1 VVRALNGLF
10 GRVHDALA
18 RERRFTA
25 AAAHELRTP
34 LAALKLHAENA
45 ARATAE
51 TDRQASLARM
61 GAALRRT
68 LRLVEQMLAF
78 SRASAAPED
87 VPASLV
93 SLRSVVLGV
102 LDEGSARMAHRGNR
116 LELSLAPEKDD
127 FMVRGDHDKLASL
140 VANLLENAIRYGPER
155 GRIGMELTC
164 NEDGAV
170 TLAVVDEGPG
180 IDPRYRDRVFES
192 YFRIN
197 ETADEGTGLGLAIV
211 SEIAK
216 QHGATVT
223 VADGDGGKGTR
234 MVVRFPV
241 PADVRR
247 RRPQVAA
254 TA

>member
-1 VVRALNGLF
+1 VSIEVAAMP
-10 GRVHDALA
+10 VETELA
-18 RERRFTA
+18 GDPERI
-25 AAAHELRTP
+25 
-34 LAALKLHAENA
+34 
-45 ARATAE
+45 ARA
-51 TDRQASLARM
+51 
-61 GAALRRT
+61 
-68 LRLVEQMLAF
+68 
-78 SRASAAPED
+78 
-87 VPASLV
+87 
-93 SLRSVVLGV
+93 
-102 LDEGSARMAHRGNR
+102 
-116 LELSLAPEKDD
+116 
-127 FMVRGDHDKLASL
+127 VR
-140 VANLLENAIRYGPER
+140 NLLENAIRYGPER